1 MFRSKQLGEA
11 QMMSVL
17 PEKKEGSFPLLLWGG
32 WECGG
37 KQEIGIP
44 FTGRIAGPE
53 GLNPWQYAVGDSK
66 TVEVVLAGLSRASR
80 VMGSMT
86 RHRRSQILAETARL
100 LEANREALAHL
111 LVCEVG
117 KPIAAARFEVE
128 RAATTFL
135 LASRLAA
142 DFGSQLIPGDIVP
155 QGARMTGMVERVP
168 IGPVLAI
175 TPYNFP
181 LNLLAHKVAPAL
193 ASGCPVVVKPAPKG
207 ALSALALGKIL
218 LSAGLPP
225 EALSIVP
232 CDIPEILAMVD
243 APEIPVVSF
252 TGSAEVGWSLRDRV
266 PRKQVLLELGGN
278 AAVVILKDAPEDGL
292 VDRLMTGAFAYS
304 GQICISIQ
312 RILVE
317 RSRYDSFLE
326 RFVERVR
333 RMESEG
339 GVGDPA
345 EPSTLMGPLISET
358 HARKVHEKVLSA
370 ISRGAVSS
378 LPVKRL
384 GALLHPV
391 ILSGTDSYDPIEQ
404 EEIFGPVVTV
414 NPFDSPDEAVK
425 RINCSRFGIQAS
437 IMTGSLETGILMAG
451 ELEMGGVLVNEI
463 PTFRLDH
470 WPYGGVKESGKGW
483 EGVAYAMEE
492 MTRPRLLAYRLH

>member
-1 MFRSKQLGEA
+1 M

-17 PEKKEGSFPLLLWGG
+17 PEKKEGLFPYLLWGK
-32 WECGG
+32 WECGQ
-37 KQEIGIP
+37 KQETGVSLTENIP
-44 FTGRIAGPE
+44 GPE
-53 GLNPWQYAVGDSK
+53 DRNSWQYALGDRK
-66 TVEVVLAGLSRASR
+66 TVDLVLSGLSNASR

-86 RHRRSQILAETARL
+86 RHRRSQILSETARL
-100 LEANREALAHL
+100 LDVNREALANL

-117 KPIAAARFEVE
+117 KPISAARFEVE

-135 LASRLAA
+135 LASRLAM

-232 CDIPEILAMVD
+232 CDIPEVLLMVD
-243 APEIPVVSF
+243 APEIPVISF

-278 AAVVILKDAPEDGL
+278 AAVVILKDAREEGL

-312 RILVE
+312 RILVD
-317 RSRYDSFLE
+317 RSRYDSFLKT
-326 RFVERVR
+326 FVERVR
-333 RMESEG
+333 KMEREG
-339 GVGDPA
+339 GIGD
-345 EPSTLMGPLISET
+345 S
-358 HARKVHEKVLSA
+358 
-370 ISRGAVSS
+370 
-378 LPVKRL
+378 
-384 GALLHPV
+384 
-391 ILSGTDSYDPIEQ
+391 
-404 EEIFGPVVTV
+404 
-414 NPFDSPDEAVK
+414 
-425 RINCSRFGIQAS
+425 
-437 IMTGSLETGILMAG
+437 
-451 ELEMGGVLVNEI
+451 
-463 PTFRLDH
+463 
-470 WPYGGVKESGKGW
+470 
-483 EGVAYAMEE
+483 
-492 MTRPRLLAYRLH
+492 

>member
-17 PEKKEGSFPLLLWGG
+17 PEKKEGSFPLLLWGR

-37 KQEIGIP
+37 KQESGVP

-86 RHRRSQILAETARL
+86 RYRRSQILAETARL

-207 ALSALALGKIL
+207 ALSALALGKL
-218 LSAGLPP
+218 LLAAGLPP

-232 CDIPEILAMVD
+232 CDIPEVLAMVD
-243 APEIPVVSF
+243 ASEIPVVSF

-278 AAVVILKDAPEDGL
+278 AAVAILKDAPEEGL

>member
-1 MFRSKQLGEA
+1 
-11 QMMSVL
+11 MMSVL
-17 PEKKEGSFPLLLWGG
+17 PEKKEGHFPYLLWGK
-32 WECGG
+32 WESGQ
-37 KQEIGIP
+37 KQETGVP
-44 FTGRIAGPE
+44 FTEMIPGPE
-53 GLNPWQYAVGDSK
+53 GRNPWQYALGDRK
-66 TVEVVLAGLSRASR
+66 TIDLVLSGLSNASR
-80 VMGSMT
+80 VMGAMT
-86 RHRRSQILAETARL
+86 RHRRSLILSETARL
-100 LEANREALAHL
+100 LDVNREALANL

-117 KPIAAARFEVE
+117 KPISAARFEVE

-135 LASRLAA
+135 LASRLAT

-232 CDIPEILAMVD
+232 CDIPEVLLMVD
-243 APEIPVVSF
+243 APEIPVISF

-278 AAVVILKDAPEDGL
+278 AAVVILKDAIEEGL

-312 RILVE
+312 RILVD
-317 RSRYDSFLE
+317 RSRYDRFLE
-326 RFVERVR
+326 TFVERVR
-333 RMESEG
+333 KMGNEG
-339 GVGDPA
+339 GIGDPA
-345 EPSTLMGPLISET
+345 SSSTLMGSLISET
-358 HARKVHEKVLSA
+358 HATRVHEKVLSA

-384 GALLHPV
+384 GAMLHPV
-391 ILSGTDSYDPIEQ
+391 ILSGTDADDPIEQ
-404 EEIFGPVVTV
+404 EEVFGPVVTV
-414 NPFDSPDEAVK
+414 NPFDSPAEAVK
-425 RINCSRFGIQAS
+425 RVNGSRFGIQAS

-463 PTFRLDH
+463 PTLRLDH